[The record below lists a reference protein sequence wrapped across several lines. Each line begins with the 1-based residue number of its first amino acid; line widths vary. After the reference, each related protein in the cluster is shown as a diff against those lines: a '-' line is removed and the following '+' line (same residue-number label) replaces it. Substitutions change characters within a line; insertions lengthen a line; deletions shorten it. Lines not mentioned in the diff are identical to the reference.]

1 MVVDERWIGNER
13 YKRWGVSKL
22 QEYGDTPEEVAQYIV
37 DNSDDFSDKIIENH
51 LRILQKE
58 L

>member
-1 MVVDERWIGNER
+1 MVVDERLIGNER

-37 DNSDDFSDKIIENH
+37 DNSDDFSDKIIEKAEAV
-51 LRILQKE
+51 LDL
-58 L
+58 

>member
-37 DNSDDFSDKIIENH
+37 DNSDDFSDKIIEKAEAV
-51 LRILQKE
+51 LDL
-58 L
+58 